1 MSPSDVQ
8 VFVGNR
14 ISQIQELTDP
24 KEWRHMRTDQNPA
37 DIVSRGIFP
46 SKLVDC
52 QRWWCGP
59 DWLGLDEQKWPK
71 SVPEQFS
78 DMPETRVH
86 VGTCQDAKNVYKF
99 PFHIFGHIIRI
110 KRSLAYCLRY
120 FKKLL
125 HKDTLSG
132 ALTPAELAHAMD
144 ILVKLSQKE
153 SWAQEIKEL
162 SNKRQLLSNNTFRR
176 LSPFLDANGILRVGG
191 RLQLSSLEYAKKH
204 PALLSSKHPLTK
216 LLVEWEHERLLHA
229 GPQAVL
235 SSIREQFWIIGGR
248 NLVRYVTHTCV
259 QCFKAQPVPLS
270 QKMAPLPKD
279 RVTPSPPFYVTGM
292 DYAGPFQIKTKSP
305 NFGGLW
311 EAGVKSCK
319 KHLKRILG
327 NCTLTFE
334 DFYTTLV
341 QIEAILNSR
350 PLCPL
355 SSSPDDFESLTPSH
369 FLIGRRLTL
378 LPDPDVREVPMN
390 RLSRYQH
397 IQMLQQHFW
406 TRWSSDYITELQQ
419 KGKWFTEKP
428 NLEVGQLVVLK
439 EDNLPPCQWKMGRVS
454 NEEKENIPLSSSK
467 NFLKQQEIADN
478 TLPLQNNSLVET
490 NTVTAK
496 TSKRFVEIVI

>member
-1 MSPSDVQ
+1 
-8 VFVGNR
+8 
-14 ISQIQELTDP
+14 
-24 KEWRHMRTDQNPA
+24 
-37 DIVSRGIFP
+37 
-46 SKLVDC
+46 
-52 QRWWCGP
+52 
-59 DWLGLDEQKWPK
+59 
-71 SVPEQFS
+71 
-78 DMPETRVH
+78 MPETRVH
-86 VGTCQDAKNVYKF
+86 VGTCQNAKDVYTF

-132 ALTPAELAHAMD
+132 ALTPAELAHAMN

-162 SNKRQLLSNNTFRR
+162 SNKKQLLSNNTFRR
-176 LSPFLDANGILRVGG
+176 LSPFLDANGILRVEG

-204 PALLSSKHPLTK
+204 PALLSSKYPLTK

-235 SSIREQFWIIGGR
+235 SSIREQFWIIVGR
-248 NLVRYVTHTCV
+248 NLVRYVTRRCV
-259 QCFKAQPVPLS
+259 QCFKAQSVPLS
-270 QKMAPLPKD
+270 QIMAPLPKD

-292 DYAGPFQIKTKSP
+292 DYAGPFQIKTKYGRIAKLSKCYVFCLFICCSTKAIHIELVSELTKEAFIACFRRFVARRGKPLKVISDNGTQFVGANKELKLLGDFLLSHSPSLTNAVSNEGINWNLIPTKSP

-311 EAGVKSCK
+311 EAEVKS
-319 KHLKRILG
+319 
-327 NCTLTFE
+327 F
-334 DFYTTLV
+334 

-369 FLIGRRLTL
+369 FLIGRRLTS

-406 TRWSSDYITELQQ
+406 TRWSLDYITEMQQ

-454 NEEKENIPLSSSK
+454 EVYVGPDDKVRGARIQTTNGKYKRSVSKVCPLPIDS
-467 NFLKQQEIADN
+467 
-478 TLPLQNNSLVET
+478 V
-490 NTVTAK
+490 
-496 TSKRFVEIVI
+496 